1 MSRSGNVKRI
11 EPLTAPPDAT
21 VRVPGSKSFTN
32 RALVCA
38 LLAEGQSVL
47 TGALLSDDTKAMA
60 GAIEALGAR
69 VDWDGTTVTVEGTGG
84 VLPDAADLD
93 VNQAGTAARFLAPV
107 LALGRGTYRLDG
119 DEQLRRRPMGPLIE
133 ALRSL
138 DVDVRE
144 EGEAGHLPVVVR
156 GRGGLPGHA
165 VEVAGNV
172 SSQFV
177 SGLLLVAPYAEEG
190 FHVVPTTEVVSEP
203 YLRMTEVV
211 RDAFGP
217 GRYHGRFYEVEPDAT
232 AASYFLAAAA
242 LFDGG
247 RVRIEGLGGDTVQGD
262 FGFVHELAG
271 MGAEVEWTDEWVEV
285 RGTGRLVGLPTVHLS
300 DRPDVAPTLAAV
312 SAFADGSTRV
322 SGIEFVRGHETD
334 RIKAVVS
341 ELRRCGV
348 KADEHQDGFT
358 VWGGQ
363 PHGATVTTYGD
374 HRMAM
379 AFALLGLKVD
389 GIELDDPGCVSKT
402 FPDYFEVLEELRR

>member
-1 MSRSGNVKRI
+1 MRI
-11 EPLTAPPDAT
+11 VPLTQPPDAT

-38 LLAEGQSVL
+38 LLAEGRSVI
-47 TGALLSDDTKAMA
+47 TGALVSDDTRAMA
-60 GAIEALGAR
+60 GAVEALGAQ
-69 VDWDGTTVTVEGTGG
+69 VTWDGPTITVDGTGG
-84 VLPDAADLD
+84 VLPAGADLN

-138 DVDVRE
+138 DVEVRE
-144 EGEAGHLPVVVR
+144 EGEPGHLPVVVTGR
-156 GRGGLPGHA
+156 GRLPGRA
-165 VEVAGNV
+165 VEVPGNV
-172 SSQFV
+172 SSQFL
-177 SGLLLVAPYAEEG
+177 SGLLLVAPYAEAG
-190 FHVVPTTEVVSEP
+190 FHVVPTTDVVSGP

-217 GRYHGRFYEVEPDAT
+217 GRYVGREYAVEPDAT

-247 RVRIEGLGGDTVQGD
+247 RVRIDGLGGSTVQGD
-262 FGFVHELAG
+262 FGFVHELLG
-271 MGAEVEWTDEWVEV
+271 MGAEVAWSDGHVEV
-285 RGTGRLVGLPTVHLS
+285 RGTDRLTGLPTVHLA

-312 SAFADGSTRV
+312 AAFANGPTRV
-322 SGIEFVRGHETD
+322 AGIEFVRGHETD
-334 RIKAVVS
+334 RIKAVVT

-348 KADEHQDGFT
+348 QADEHQDGFT
-358 VWGGQ
+358 VWGGE
-363 PHGATVTTYGD
+363 PHGAAVTTYGD

-379 AFALLGLKVD
+379 SLALVGLRVD

-402 FPDYFEVLEELRR
+402 FPEYFEVLEELRR